1 MQASTGTRTVNT
13 AEGLWARH
21 APDLLRLA
29 TVLVGP
35 NEAEDV
41 VADAFVRACRP
52 IVEGR
57 VAAPRAYLFRAVT
70 NRAMDQHRRRARDRT
85 RDLLLVPLS
94 CEDSDP
100 RVDVRAAVAGLSV
113 RQRAAVYFR
122 YWHDMSECQIA
133 ESMGVSVGTVRRHLV
148 RAQSIL
154 RKELAN
160 EGN

>member
-1 MQASTGTRTVNT
+1 MQASTDTRTANT

-41 VADAFVRACRP
+41 VA
-52 IVEGR
+52 
-57 VAAPRAYLFRAVT
+57 
-70 NRAMDQHRRRARDRT
+70 
-85 RDLLLVPLS
+85 
-94 CEDSDP
+94 
-100 RVDVRAAVAGLSV
+100 GLSV

-122 YWHDMSECQIA
+122 YWHDMSERQIA

-160 EGN
+160 EGT